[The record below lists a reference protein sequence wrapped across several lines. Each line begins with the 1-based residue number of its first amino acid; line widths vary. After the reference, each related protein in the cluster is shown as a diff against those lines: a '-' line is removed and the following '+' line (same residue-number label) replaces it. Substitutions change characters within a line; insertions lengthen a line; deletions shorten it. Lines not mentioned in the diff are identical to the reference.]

1 MTHFRVRPAQPG
13 DDVGL
18 FDLVRVIAASREWP
32 LVMPD
37 EELPSPKEHRTQIEW
52 FRAAR
57 NRALL
62 VAETAAGELVGYA
75 SACGGEYAI
84 DQLNAV
90 LIVEV
95 HPSYRRRGVAT
106 QLLHALERWARHTGL
121 HRLELTTLVE
131 NEAARRLYE
140 KCGFMV
146 EGLKQES
153 RFVAGRFRD
162 EILFAKI
169 LH

>member
-1 MTHFRVRPAQPG
+1 MTPFHIRAARPE
-13 DDVGL
+13 DDAAL
-18 FDLVRVIAASREWP
+18 FHLVRLISAHREWP
-32 LVMPD
+32 LLLPE
-37 EELPSPKEHRTQIEW
+37 EELQSPEEHRQHIEW

-62 VAETAAGELVGYA
+62 IAENPNGDLLGYA
-75 SACGGEYAI
+75 SACGGQYAI

-95 HPSYRRRGVAT
+95 SPHHRRRGVAT
-106 QLLHALERWARHTGL
+106 KLLHHLERWARHVGL
-121 HRLELTTLVE
+121 HRLELTTLID
-131 NEAARRLYE
+131 NEPARHLYE
-140 KCGFMV
+140 KCGFIV

-162 EILFAKI
+162 ELLFAKI
-169 LH
+169 LN